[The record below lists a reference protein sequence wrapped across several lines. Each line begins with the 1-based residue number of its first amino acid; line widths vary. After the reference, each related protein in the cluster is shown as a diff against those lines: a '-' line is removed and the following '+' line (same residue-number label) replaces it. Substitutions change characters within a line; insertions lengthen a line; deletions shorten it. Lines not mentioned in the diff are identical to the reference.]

1 MKMDILSSDIHDNS
15 NWLSA
20 ARCVSMMEEFITGAF
35 AY

>member
-1 MKMDILSSDIHDNS
+1 MKMDILSSDILDNS

-20 ARCVSMMEEFITGAF
+20 ARCVSMMEEFIAGAF